1 MVRSCRL
8 AHVVTNTAQNQLS
21 CTSCR
26 NSCTLSLQRSI
37 CFLKPNDRYSS
48 KYQAPT
54 IIPSIHHINKAPIPL
69 RGHASEKPELPSG
82 LAAAGVVFLGPPS
95 RAMAALGDKIGST
108 ILAQS
113 AGVPTIPWSG
123 SGVVW
128 RPQPPAVAGD
138 IPTEVYGR
146 ACVHSLDD
154 ALECCRRIG
163 YPVMLKAS
171 WGGGGKG
178 IRKVHQDEE
187 VRAVFRQIQGEVPGS
202 PIFAMKLAPQSRHLE
217 VQLLCDM
224 YAVLLGCTGVARRCL
239 LVFVFHKAVCWPNIV
254 VEWCVLQT
262 PHVLLSILCCKP
274 SPRSSLCRPPHHRTQ
289 QARQRGLALHPRL
302 QHAAPPPEDC

>member
-1 MVRSCRL
+1 M
-8 AHVVTNTAQNQLS
+8 
-21 CTSCR
+21 
-26 NSCTLSLQRSI
+26 
-37 CFLKPNDRYSS
+37 
-48 KYQAPT
+48 
-54 IIPSIHHINKAPIPL
+54 
-69 RGHASEKPELPSG
+69 
-82 LAAAGVVFLGPPS
+82 VFLGPPA

-138 IPTEVYGR
+138 IPSEVYDR
-146 ACVHSLDD
+146 ACVHTLDD

-224 YAVLLGCTGVARRCL
+224 Y
-239 LVFVFHKAVCWPNIV
+239 
-254 VEWCVLQT
+254 
-262 PHVLLSILCCKP
+262 
-274 SPRSSLCRPPHHRTQ
+274 
-289 QARQRGLALHPRL
+289 
-302 QHAAPPPEDC
+302 D